1 MAKLNIQ
8 QLLLQWLIWY
18 LSIIIIIIIETYLL
32 HTIFVDTIFF
42 WDNLLK
48 EKF

>member
-18 LSIIIIIIIETYLL
+18 LSIIIIIETDLL
-32 HTIFVDTIFF
+32 HDIFVDTIFF
-42 WDNLLK
+42 LR
-48 EKF
+48 